1 MRYVKDVASIFFVSL
16 WLTVVLSADGRQ
28 TDARWSISSNHRFVL
43 DTKGQPFLVQG
54 DAAWSLIANLSEPDV
69 ETYLRNRHAKGFNTL
84 LVNLLEHKFSKN
96 PPKDLAGESP
106 FLDMQDWSHP
116 NEKYFAHADW
126 VIRKAADYG
135 MVVLLAPVY
144 LGYIGSDEGFIKEI
158 VKTGPENARAYG
170 RFLGQRYG
178 KYENIIWVMGGDRNP
193 GAALEDINMIVAGI
207 REHDQRHLF
216 TAHCH
221 PDAIP
226 VEQYPGGWLD
236 IGNTYD
242 YQIVHSRL
250 LADYNRKPVMPTLL
264 IETTY
269 EGEHN
274 ASEVQ
279 IRRQAYWA
287 MLCGGFGHVMG
298 NLPIW
303 SFNPGWQAAM
313 DLPGSVGM
321 MYWCRLFRS
330 RPWCDLVPDQK
341 HEVVTSGLGEFN
353 GLDYLAAA
361 RTADG
366 STVIVYMPDSRTIK
380 VDLTKVSG
388 QITQGWWF
396 NPRDG
401 ETMSIGTFRTR
412 ASKELHPPSDGDWVL
427 ILDDAGKRYG
437 PPGQ

>member
-1 MRYVKDVASIFFVSL
+1 MRYVPQVCALLAVSL
-16 WLTVVLSADGRQ
+16 WLPALLSAGSPPIDG
-28 TDARWSISSNHRFVL
+28 RWSISSNHRLVL
-43 DTKGQPFLVQG
+43 DIKGHPFLVQG

-69 ETYLRNRHAKGFNTL
+69 ETYLENRRAKGFNTL

-96 PPKDLAGESP
+96 PPKDLAGEAP
-106 FLDMQDWSHP
+106 FLDMRDWSHP

-144 LGYIGSDEGFIKEI
+144 LGYIGSDEGFVEEVI
-158 VKTGPENARAYG
+158 KTGPENARAYG
-170 RFLGQRYG
+170 RFLGQRYE
-178 KYENIIWVMGGDRNP
+178 KYDNIIWVMGGDRNP
-193 GAALEDINMIVAGI
+193 AAALEEVNMIAAGI
-207 REHDQRHLF
+207 REHDHRHLF

-221 PDAIP
+221 PDAVP
-226 VEQYPGGWLD
+226 AEQYPEEWLN

-242 YQIVHSRL
+242 YKIVHSRL
-250 LADYNRKPVMPTLL
+250 LADYNRKPVKPNFL

-274 ASEVQ
+274 ASQVQ

-287 MLCGGFGHVMG
+287 VLCGGFGHVMG

-321 MYWCRLFRS
+321 MYWGKLFRS
-330 RPWCDLVPDQK
+330 RPWFDLVPDQK

-366 STVIVYMPDSRTIK
+366 STVIAYMPDSRTIK
-380 VDLTKVSG
+380 VDLAKVAG
-388 QITQGWWF
+388 PMAQGWWF
-396 NPRDG
+396 NPRNG
-401 ETMSIGTFRTR
+401 TASSIGTFPT
-412 ASKELHPPSDGDWVL
+412 SGLKEFHPPAGGDWVL
-427 ILDDAGKRYG
+427 ILDDAGKHYRA
-437 PPGQ
+437 PGQ